1 MIALVPLVALIRKD
15 IILFLSDRRALLITL
30 LMPIALAAFFGYVMG
45 GSGTKESA
53 KIEIAVVMQD
63 SHVISQKIL
72 DGLKA
77 EPTLLVTEMS
87 LEKAQEKVRKGKL
100 AVALQIPL
108 GFGEAAG
115 AALFGGKSKPDL
127 PVFYDPSQNAV
138 LAMVKGMLT
147 QHVMQSVSAEM
158 FSGKTGSQSLDKS
171 LAELNSAP
179 SKDTEQKDL
188 VDFLASLK
196 KYQEHQTAAE
206 KNATANASTN
216 ANASAGSSQEPT
228 GLAMPFNSKDVAM
241 TALDSVANQYNGYA
255 HSFAGMTV
263 QFILFMA
270 IDAGIGIL
278 LARKLGIWGRLL
290 AAPLG
295 VNTLVLAR
303 GLSCAIIAFGL
314 TCFIFGVAMLVFKVQ
329 ILGSFL
335 GFVGVAISFSLMT
348 ASFGL
353 LIAAFGK
360 TPEAARGIAIF
371 ATLVMVMLGGAWMP
385 SFMFPQWLQ
394 DLTLFVPTR
403 WAVDGFDA
411 MTWRGLG
418 LNAALPSIAVLLLF
432 SVGFGFLASWQFQRQ
447 QKAG

>member
-1 MIALVPLVALIRKD
+1 MNALVPLLALIRKD

-72 DGLKA
+72 AGLKA

-87 LEKAQEKVRKGKL
+87 LEKAQELVRKGKL
-100 AVALQIPL
+100 AVAVQIPL

-115 AALFGGKSKPDL
+115 AALFGGRAKPDL

-147 QHVMQSVSAEM
+147 QQVMQSVSAEM
-158 FSGKTGSQSLDKS
+158 FNGKTGSQSVDKS
-171 LAELNSAP
+171 LVELNNAP
-179 SKDTEQKDL
+179 GKDTEQKDL
-188 VDFLASLK
+188 VDFLVSLK

-206 KNATANASTN
+206 KNAAANASP
-216 ANASAGSSQEPT
+216 SAGSSQEPT

-241 TALDSVANQYNGYA
+241 TATDSVASQYNGYA

-314 TCFIFGVAMLVFKVQ
+314 TCVIFAVAMLVFKVQ

-335 GFVGVAISFSLMT
+335 GFAGVAISFSLMT

-418 LNAALPSIAVLLLF
+418 LSAALPSIAVLLLF
-432 SVGFGFLASWQFQRQ
+432 SLGFGALASWQFQRQ
-447 QKAG
+447 QKVN